1 MSGRGEG
8 NEGGVETIIG
18 GKREKWAKRKASDDL
33 EEEKGAEEEKI
44 EKGARDATLK
54 PKPKPNPSRRPGHLG
69 KRVKTVRFEE
79 PSGMGCRNRGDDSL
93 L

>member
-1 MSGRGEG
+1 M
-8 NEGGVETIIG
+8 ETIIG

-54 PKPKPNPSRRPGHLG
+54 PKPKPNPSRRPGHLE
-69 KRVKTVRFEE
+69 KLVKT
-79 PSGMGCRNRGDDSL
+79 GAI
-93 L
+93 

>member
-54 PKPKPNPSRRPGHLG
+54 PKPKPNPSRRPGHLE
-69 KRVKTVRFEE
+69 KLVKT
-79 PSGMGCRNRGDDSL
+79 GAI
-93 L
+93 